1 MKNSLLKIY
10 NSPTFNTWASLLSRS
25 LNIVVLIPFILKKF
39 EPSEISLWYLF
50 GTFGGFLFLFEFGFG
65 PSFIRSI
72 SYALG
77 GASSMKNSKGTG
89 EPNYIFLKSIWQN
102 LKTVYLILS
111 ITFVF
116 ILIFFG
122 TSLVYKPIQKL
133 DIEIDGW
140 YAWFFSILTF
150 GFSFWGNIYSIFLQ
164 GNNKIAVFRRYEAV
178 FSILSIISCAI
189 GIQLGLSFLG
199 LVILSQSW
207 NIITVLRNFYLCK
220 KESFFDEINYKSF
233 FKYDKDLLRDLWS
246 TSWRSAIG
254 MIMSYGII
262 NSSTFYYAQK
272 DDVKEVA
279 SFLFCY
285 RILQILINFSMAP
298 FYTKVPELSKLF
310 VLDEKNKIIS
320 IGRRGMLV
328 SHFSFTTAT
337 ILIGVLAPFMLK
349 FIGSNIDFIDQ
360 KLWFAFVIAFFIE
373 RYSAMHMQLYS
384 VSNHIV
390 WHIANSITG
399 IFMLISLYFS
409 LDKLNFYAFPIAIIV
424 SYLLFYT
431 WYTVK
436 KSYKLFNINFFN
448 YDFKIIIIPILLIV
462 FYGVYIFKFN

>member
-1 MKNSLLKIY
+1 MKNQFIKVY

-77 GASSMKNSKGTG
+77 GASSMKNSKGNG
-89 EPNYIFLKSIWQN
+89 EPNYVFLKSIWQN
-102 LKTVYLILS
+102 LKTVYFILS
-111 ITFVF
+111 ITFVL
-116 ILIFFG
+116 ILILFG

-133 DIEIDGW
+133 DIEINGW
-140 YAWFFSILTF
+140 YAWFFSVLTF

-207 NIITVLRNFYLCK
+207 NIITVLRNLYICK
-220 KESFFDEINYKSF
+220 KESFFVDINYKSF
-233 FKYDKDLLRDLWS
+233 LKYDKELLKDLWA

-262 NSSTFYYAQK
+262 NSCTFYYAQK

-298 FYTKVPELSKLF
+298 FYTKVPELSKLY
-310 VLDEKNKIIS
+310 VLDDKNKIIQTAK
-320 IGRRGMLV
+320 RGMLI
-328 SHFSFTTAT
+328 SHFAFIAAT
-337 ILIGVLAPFMLK
+337 ILIGVLAPFLLK
-349 FIGSNIDFIDQ
+349 FIGSNIGFIDQ
-360 KLWFAFVIAFFIE
+360 KLWFLFIIAFFIE

-390 WHIANSITG
+390 WHIANSVTG
-399 IFMLISLYFS
+399 GIMLVLLYF
-409 LDKLNFYAFPIAIIV
+409 LLGEINFYAFPISIIC
-424 SYLLFYT
+424 SYLMFYT
-431 WYTVK
+431 WYTLK
-436 KSYKLFNINFFN
+436 KSYKLFDLNFLQ
-448 YDFKIIIIPILLIV
+448 YDFKIIIIPVLLIV
-462 FYGVYIFKFN
+462 FYGFYIFKFN